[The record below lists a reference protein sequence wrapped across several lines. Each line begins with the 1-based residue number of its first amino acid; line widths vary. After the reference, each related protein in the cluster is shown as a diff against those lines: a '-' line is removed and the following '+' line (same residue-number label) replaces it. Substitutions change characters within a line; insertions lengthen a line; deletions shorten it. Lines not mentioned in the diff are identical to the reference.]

1 MTYYIFKGFDRDET
15 LAIVSPNVGKAR
27 MVEEVKRLHEQHGH
41 ITIRNCLGGLVSE
54 MRDGQI
60 ISYTNMKG

>member
-1 MTYYIFKGFDRDET
+1 MTYYIYKGYDRDET

-41 ITIRNCLGGLVSE
+41 ITIRNALGGLVSE